1 MIILNLNIRGLG
13 GGGTKANYIRHSIAR
28 EGVEFVCLQE
38 VKAVVLSDARCFLY
52 GEIVISD
59 GYTTKE

>member
-1 MIILNLNIRGLG
+1 MIILNLNIRGL

-38 VKAVVLSDARCFLY
+38 VKAVVLSDARCFSL
-52 GEIVISD
+52 
-59 GYTTKE
+59 